1 MNSCVNNTQN
11 KSKISKKIRAEK
23 VLATTIQR
31 VNLKMFIT
39 AFCHNLHHLRALN
52 IKGGFEKR
60 RNEESTKV
68 NSQKKMKDSLKG
80 KRRGKSKFS
89 AIISS
94 LKNLIFI
101 YEQEELEVKL

>member
-1 MNSCVNNTQN
+1 
-11 KSKISKKIRAEK
+11 
-23 VLATTIQR
+23 
-31 VNLKMFIT
+31 
-39 AFCHNLHHLRALN
+39 
-52 IKGGFEKR
+52 
-60 RNEESTKV
+60 
-68 NSQKKMKDSLKG
+68 MKDPLKE